1 MMRSTLEA
9 RLLVAAPAEM
19 LIARP
24 ISRHT
29 ERLLGGFSLA
39 SNGLRTVTAEGSK
52 YKEGGAL
59 AAVTGFYAS
68 KGEHQHAFHGAPA
81 GMPTTDGL
89 ILVLWV
95 HLADRSVCT
104 LCHLM
109 TTPRKSGHERARC
122 MSAYAY

>member
-29 ERLLGGFSLA
+29 ERLLGSFSIA
-39 SNGLRTVTAEGSK
+39 SSGLRMVTAEGSK
-52 YKEGGAL
+52 YKDGGAL

-68 KGEHQHAFHGAPA
+68 KGEHSYSRQ
-81 GMPTTDGL
+81 
-89 ILVLWV
+89 
-95 HLADRSVCT
+95 
-104 LCHLM
+104 
-109 TTPRKSGHERARC
+109 
-122 MSAYAY
+122 